1 MLMPV
6 PTTVKLWRLD
16 PSFLTTQL
24 QERASRGTVTR
35 PNGNRGDG
43 ARSGRERSGG
53 ADASNLD
60 AASRKERTFLAM
72 CIAEREHGREYL
84 ERLDDGHFSSD
95 AVRAVRDHL
104 VSHYDDPLSD
114 LPVDD
119 PMLSALVT
127 EVGMRGQEE
136 QASPEALRLTF
147 LELELQ
153 RLERELRHATREEDF
168 ERQRDLWPV
177 REGVKAQINE
187 LMGQTQ

>member
-1 MLMPV
+1 MQALAEELCGGSITPLLTHLV
-6 PTTVKLWRLD
+6 QNRKLSAR
-16 PSFLTTQL
+16 
-24 QERASRGTVTR
+24 ERAALRDLIDR
-35 PNGNRGDG
+35 
-43 ARSGRERSGG
+43 
-53 ADASNLD
+53 LD

-72 CIAEREHGREYL
+72 CLAEREHGREYL
-84 ERLDDGHFSSD
+84 ERLEEGHFSSD
-95 AVRAVRDHL
+95 ALRAVRDH
-104 VSHYDDPLSD
+104 VVAHFDDPLAD
-114 LPVDD
+114 LPED

-127 EVGMRGQEE
+127 EVAMRGQEE

-153 RLERELRHATREEDF
+153 RLERELRHATRESNF

>member
-1 MLMPV
+1 V
-6 PTTVKLWRLD
+6 
-16 PSFLTTQL
+16 TTQI
-24 QERASRGTVTR
+24 QERPARGAGDGR
-35 PNGNRGDG
+35 PNGQPQG
-43 ARSGRERSGG
+43 AAATQARPAG
-53 ADASNLD
+53 APSLD

-72 CIAEREHGREYL
+72 CLAEREHGREYL
-84 ERLDDGHFSSD
+84 ERLEEGHFSSD
-95 AVRAVRDHL
+95 ALRAVRDH
-104 VSHYDDPLSD
+104 VVAHFDDPLAD
-114 LPVDD
+114 LPED

-127 EVGMRGQEE
+127 EVAMRGQEE

-153 RLERELRHATREEDF
+153 RLERELRHATRESNF

>member
-1 MLMPV
+1 VRFLAD
-6 PTTVKLWRLD
+6 KLD
-16 PSFLTTQL
+16 VNPSFLTTQL
-24 QERASRGTVTR
+24 QERASRAAVTAR

-43 ARSGRERSGG
+43 GERSRP
-53 ADASNLD
+53 AEAPSLD

-72 CIAEREHGREYL
+72 CLAEREHGREYL
-84 ERLDDGHFSSD
+84 ERLDDSHFSSD

-104 VSHYDDPLSD
+104 VSHFDDPLSD
-114 LPVDD
+114 LPLDD